1 MGGVRAQSRLTSV
14 QEEDEKK
21 GLRIVAIAGG
31 LFLALGAGAGAVAGV
46 KMAAGKDKA
55 VALPA
60 HGAALAAR
68 ALLYGTALAWG
79 GTAALVLVT
88 ARLMGVSS
96 VAEFSERMR
105 GAVPQRVEGVRGASK
120 SAYAWLQERMAWAKR
135 SKD

>member
-1 MGGVRAQSRLTSV
+1 MT

-21 GLRIVAIAGG
+21 GLRIVAVAGG

-60 HGAALAAR
+60 SGARLAAK

-79 GTAALVLVT
+79 GTAALVLVA

-105 GAVPQRVEGVRGASK
+105 GAVPERVEGLRQTSRGAR
-120 SAYAWLQERMAWAKR
+120 AWLHEKMAWARR